1 MSEICSTCADGDA
14 GPLAYNSADA
24 ARLIGV
30 SPKTLL
36 NWRYEGKGP
45 TPIRVSR
52 SLVLYR
58 RDALEDWLHDMQ
70 RRGGAA

>member
-1 MSEICSTCADGDA
+1 MSENTSACADVVE
-14 GPLAYNSADA
+14 PLAYNSADA
-24 ARLIGV
+24 ARMLGV

-45 TPIRVSR
+45 TPIRVSHG
-52 SLVLYR
+52 LVLYR

-70 RRGGAA
+70 HQGGAA

>member
-14 GPLAYNSADA
+14 GPLAYNTADA

-45 TPIRVSR
+45 EYVRVSR

-58 RDALEDWLHDMQ
+58 RDDLDAWLRETQ

>member
-36 NWRYEGKGP
+36 NWRWAGKGP

-58 RDALEDWLHDMQ
+58 RDDLDSWLRDMQ
-70 RRGGAA
+70 RQGGVS